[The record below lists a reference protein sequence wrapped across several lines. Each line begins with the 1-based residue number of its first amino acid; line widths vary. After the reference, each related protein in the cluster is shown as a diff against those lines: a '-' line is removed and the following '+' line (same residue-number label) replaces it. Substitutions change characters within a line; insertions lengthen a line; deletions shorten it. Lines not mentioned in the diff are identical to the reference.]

1 MPDSNITLLPLV
13 LMYSGSDDMRILV
26 IMILADFGGLIL
38 KEPFLAPH
46 ITRPGLELS
55 RPQYNVDKELFR
67 V

>member
-1 MPDSNITLLPLV
+1 
-13 LMYSGSDDMRILV
+13 MYSGSDDMRILV